1 MTPREEGFLLLT
13 SHLGDLERKV
23 LTVPQ
28 LRVLAKC
35 VQLSELTDKNREVG
49 VGDLMQMGFN
59 RPSAQ
64 RIVDLLSETERLQY
78 YLRGGA
84 RQDCV
89 PVTRVSEGYPLI
101 LRKRLGLDSPGCLWL
116 KGDKSFLET
125 PMIALVGSRDLR
137 PENWRFAQEVGF
149 QAAKQGFALVS
160 GNARGAD
167 QTAQEA
173 CLQAGGK
180 VICVV
185 ADALEQQPVRDN
197 VLYISE
203 DGYDLAFSAQRA
215 LSRNR
220 VIHALGY
227 MTFVAQCTNGQGGTW
242 HGTSQNLKHN
252 YSPVYCFDDGSNA
265 ARELTQAGA
274 EPVSMEMLK
283 DFSALRPKTENFIT
297 Q

>member
-1 MTPREEGFLLLT
+1 MTPREAGFLLLT

-28 LRVLAKC
+28 LRVLAQC
-35 VQLSELTDKNREVG
+35 VQSSKLADENGEVT
-49 VGDLMQMGFN
+49 VEDLMKMGFN

-64 RIVDLLSETERLQY
+64 RVVDLLSETERLQY
-78 YLRGGA
+78 YLRNGT
-84 RQDCV
+84 RQDCIAI
-89 PVTRVSEGYPLI
+89 TRVSEGYPLV

-116 KGDKSFLET
+116 KGDRSLLET
-125 PMIALVGSRDLR
+125 PMIALVGSRDLH
-137 PENWRFAQEVGF
+137 PENWNFAQEVGF
-149 QAAKQGFALVS
+149 QAAKQGFTLVS

-173 CLQAGGK
+173 CLRSGGK

-185 ADALEQQPVRDN
+185 ADALEQQPVREN

-203 DGYDLAFSAQRA
+203 DGYDLTFSAQRA

-242 HGTSQNLKHN
+242 QGTLQNLKQN
-252 YSPVYCFDDGSNA
+252 YSPVYCFGDDSA
-265 ARELTQAGA
+265 ATAVLTDMGA
-274 EPVSMEMLK
+274 ALVCIEDLR
-283 DFSALRPKTENFIT
+283 DFSALKPNTENFIT

>member
-1 MTPREEGFLLLT
+1 LTPRETGFLLLT

-28 LRVLAKC
+28 LRVLAQC
-35 VQLSELTDKNREVG
+35 VQLSELTDKSGEVG
-49 VGDLMQMGFN
+49 IEDLMRMGLN
-59 RPSAQ
+59 RPSCR
-64 RIVDLLSETERLQY
+64 RIIDLLSETERLQY

-101 LRKRLGLDSPGCLWL
+101 LRQRLGLDSPGCLWM
-116 KGDKSFLET
+116 KGDRTLLDT
-125 PMIALVGSRDLR
+125 PMVALVGSRDLQPSNR
-137 PENWRFAQEVGF
+137 EFAREVGS
-149 QAAKQGFALVS
+149 QAAKQGITLVS

-180 VICVV
+180 VICVIS
-185 ADALEQQPVRDN
+185 DALEQQPVREN
-197 VLYISE
+197 VLYICE

-227 MTFVAQCTNGQGGTW
+227 MTFVAQCANGQGGTW
-242 HGTSQNLKHN
+242 QGTLQNLKQN
-252 YSPVYCFDDGSNA
+252 YSPVFCFDDGSDA
-265 ARELTQAGA
+265 MAELTEAGA
-274 EPVSMEMLK
+274 QCIGIQMLE
-283 DFSALRPKTENFIT
+283 DFSALRPKTVNFIT

>member
-1 MTPREEGFLLLT
+1 MTPREAGFLLLS

-28 LRVLAKC
+28 LRVLAQC
-35 VQLSELTDKNREVG
+35 VQSSKLADENGEVT
-49 VGDLMQMGFN
+49 VEDLMKMGFN

-64 RIVDLLSETERLQY
+64 RVIDLLSETERLQY
-78 YLRGGA
+78 YLRGGT
-84 RQDCV
+84 RQDCI
-89 PVTRVSEGYPLI
+89 PITRVSEGYPLI
-101 LRKRLGLDSPGCLWL
+101 LRVRLGLDSPGSLWV
-116 KGDKSFLET
+116 KGDRTLLDSPK
-125 PMIALVGSRDLR
+125 IALVGSRDLH
-137 PENWRFAQEVGF
+137 PENRHFAQEVGF
-149 QAAKQGFALVS
+149 QAAKQGFTLVS

-173 CLQAGGK
+173 CLRSGGK

-185 ADALEQQPVRDN
+185 ADALEQQPVREN

-227 MTFVAQCTNGQGGTW
+227 MTFVAQCTDGQGGTW

-265 ARELTQAGA
+265 VRELTQAGA
-274 EPVSMEMLK
+274 EPVNMEMLK
-283 DFSALRPKTENFIT
+283 DFSALKPNTENFIT

>member
-116 KGDKSFLET
+116 KGDKSLLET

-283 DFSALRPKTENFIT
+283 DFSALRPKT
-297 Q
+297 

>member
-1 MTPREEGFLLLT
+1 MTPRETGFLLLT
-13 SHLGDLERKV
+13 SHLGDLDRKV

-28 LRVLAKC
+28 LRVLAQC
-35 VQLSELTDKNREVG
+35 VQSSDLADKNGEVG
-49 VGDLMQMGFN
+49 VEALMQMGFN

-64 RIVDLLSETERLQY
+64 RIIALLSETERLQY

-89 PVTRVSEGYPLI
+89 PLTRVSEGYPLI

-116 KGDKSFLET
+116 KGDRTLLDT
-125 PMIALVGSRDLR
+125 PMIALVGSRDLHR
-137 PENWRFAQEVGF
+137 SNRQFAREVGI
-149 QAAKQGFALVS
+149 QAAKQGFTLVS

-185 ADALEQQPVRDN
+185 ADALEQQSVRGN

-203 DGYDLAFSAQRA
+203 DSYDLAFSAQRA
-215 LSRNR
+215 HSRNR

-227 MTFVAQCTNGQGGTW
+227 ITFVAQCTNGQGGTW
-242 HGTSQNLKHN
+242 QGTLNNLKHN
-252 YSPVYCFDDGSNA
+252 YSPVYCFDDGSA
-265 ARELTQAGA
+265 TVGELIEKGA
-274 EPVSMEMLK
+274 ECVSVEMLG
-283 DFSALRPKTENFIT
+283 DFFALKPTIENFID